1 METSGNLWGV
11 DERTSRIR
19 ADSIVIH
26 VNVSARAAP
35 RVLPTAAF
43 QQLAEFRYQ
52 IRQFL
57 HFSEEAAREK
67 SIEPQQHQLMLAI
80 KGLPE
85 GPRPT
90 VRALSSRLCLRH
102 HSTVE
107 LINRAVER
115 GLLTRSHSDEDRREV
130 LVELTRHGEE
140 LLQELS
146 VLHCRNCR
154 LRARRFPR
162 RCTRLCITRRRIAR
176 GWLDVQTQEKTF
188 PGTGRLHDCRSSRS
202 HFAAGD
208 CHRVHGCICGLVL
221 TQADGAVHEYL
232 LLPAH

>member
-1 METSGNLWGV
+1 M
-11 DERTSRIR
+11 
-19 ADSIVIH
+19 
-26 VNVSARAAP
+26 SARETALEG
-35 RVLPTAAF
+35 LPTAAF

-85 GPRPT
+85 GTRPT

-115 GLLTRSHSDEDRREV
+115 GVLMRRHSDEDRREV

-146 VLHCRNCR
+146 VLHLQELQTAGPALSEALYAIVHHKTRNRKR
-154 LRARRFPR
+154 LA
-162 RCTRLCITRRRIAR
+162 
-176 GWLDVQTQEKTF
+176 
-188 PGTGRLHDCRSSRS
+188 
-202 HFAAGD
+202 
-208 CHRVHGCICGLVL
+208 
-221 TQADGAVHEYL
+221 
-232 LLPAH
+232 